1 MDLGFPMFMVLLSRF
16 LSFILSLIGLPKVK
30 INSTQWD
37 RIALE
42 VPLPE
47 HTRDATGLLFSL
59 KYLNTGTNIQIRI
72 E

>member
-1 MDLGFPMFMVLLSRF
+1 MLMVLLTGF
-16 LSFILSLIGLPKVK
+16 LSLVFLIGLPKVK

-47 HTRDATGLLFSL
+47 HSRDATGLLFSL
-59 KYLNTGTNIQIRI
+59 KYLNTGTNTQTMI

>member
-1 MDLGFPMFMVLLSRF
+1 MVPGFPVLMVLLTGF
-16 LSFILSLIGLPKVK
+16 LSLVFLIGLPKVK

-47 HTRDATGLLFSL
+47 HSRDATGLLFSL
-59 KYLNTGTNIQIRI
+59 KYLNTGTNTQTMI

>member
-1 MDLGFPMFMVLLSRF
+1 MVPGFPVLMVLLTGF
-16 LSFILSLIGLPKVK
+16 LSLVFLIGLPEVK

-47 HTRDATGLLFSL
+47 HSRDATGLLFSL
-59 KYLNTGTNIQIRI
+59 KYLNTGTNTQTMI